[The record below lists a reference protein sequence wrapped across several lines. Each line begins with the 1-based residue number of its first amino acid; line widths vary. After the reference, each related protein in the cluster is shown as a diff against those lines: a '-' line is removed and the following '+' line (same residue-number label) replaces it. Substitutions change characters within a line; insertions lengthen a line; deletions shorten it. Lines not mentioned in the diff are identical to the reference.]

1 MDQAPSPAA
10 IRHYE
15 AMKRASASYYRRK
28 NPEVKRKGKHFGK
41 TNGFVATDGEGVA
54 EGGSSAVV

>member
-1 MDQAPSPAA
+1 
-10 IRHYE
+10 
-15 AMKRASASYYRRK
+15 MKRASASYYRRK